1 MNPPGTPAPGHSP
14 VPAATPPGPAPA
26 PPEALAD
33 GPASTAPAPE
43 HVTGPVSAPALT
55 PVPAPFPASAS
66 ASADRRV
73 LAARLLAA
81 RRQAS
86 AVRGVPRLPRDGR
99 PVVCSAEQRR
109 LWLAEQI
116 GGPAA
121 SPPVTAGLALDGPLD
136 LERLTAALAAVVD
149 RHPVLRTRYAEVDGE
164 PVQLRPETRL
174 TLRQSAALIDVVD
187 LSFAPE
193 PEREALAA
201 ALAVEAGGHRFDLA
215 SGPMLRL
222 TVLRLAADRHRLLLV
237 CHHIAADA
245 RSADLL
251 TAELAAAYRADDAQA
266 PAPADDA
273 DAPADDRPQY
283 ADYAAWSRS
292 RLDRVLPERLAYWRH
307 LLAGAPPVLEL
318 GLDAPRPPGGHGGHG
333 GGGGGDRRTATVAVR
348 VPGAVVERLR
358 AVGDGARL
366 TGHTVLLAGFL
377 VLLARCAG
385 RREVTAGV
393 VSGGRP
399 HPELGAV
406 VGCFTDLLPLRVSL
420 ADDPAFR
427 SFAPRVREALAAG
440 LAQAAPFDR
449 IVSAVAP
456 RRAPGVHPLFQVLFV
471 ERTEVATDGPGGPG
485 GPGSG
490 WGPGLDAAPWGQEV
504 DGSAYDLVLAAG
516 VGPEGAELVLTY
528 PCERFARSAVAGFAD
543 ALVEL
548 LTLLAERPE
557 AALSGVRTAEPWRP
571 PSAPPSARPTAPTA
585 GEGRAAGQVT
595 GPVVELRALWAEVL
609 GREGV
614 GDHDDLFA
622 HGGDSLAVVRIAAR
636 IAERF
641 GVDVPASAFFESP
654 TPAGFGAVL
663 ARLTEEQQHV

>member
-1 MNPPGTPAPGHSP
+1 PT
-14 VPAATPPGPAPA
+14 
-26 PPEALAD
+26 
-33 GPASTAPAPE
+33 
-43 HVTGPVSAPALT
+43 SAPT
-55 PVPAPFPASAS
+55 PTSS
-66 ASADRRV
+66 DRRV
-73 LAARLLAA
+73 LAARLLAT

-109 LWLAEQI
+109 LWLAERI

-136 LERLTAALAAVVD
+136 LDRLAAALAAVVD

-164 PVQLRPETRL
+164 PVQLLPEAPL
-174 TLRQSAALIDVVD
+174 TLRQSASLVDPVD

-251 TAELAAAYRADDAQA
+251 TAELAAAYRADEA
-266 PAPADDA
+266 PAPANGPAPVNDPA
-273 DAPADDRPQY
+273 SASVPVPADDRPQY

-307 LLAGAPPVLEL
+307 LLAGAPPLLEL
-318 GLDAPRPPGGHGGHG
+318 GLEAPRSSGSHS
-333 GGGGGDRRTATVAVR
+333 GGGDRRTATVAVR

-358 AVGDGARL
+358 ASGDGARL

-385 RREVTAGV
+385 RREVAVGV

-399 HPELGAV
+399 HPELDAV

-471 ERTEVATDGPGGPG
+471 ERTEVATDEAGGPG
-485 GPGSG
+485 AG
-490 WGPGLDAAPWGQEV
+490 WGPGLEASPWGQEV

-548 LTLLAERPE
+548 LALLAERPQ
-557 AALSGVRTAEPWRP
+557 APLSGVRTAEPWRP
-571 PSAPPSARPTAPTA
+571 PAAPPSARPALPTA
-585 GEGRAAGQVT
+585 GAGPAAGEVT
-595 GPVVELRALWAEVL
+595 GPVAELRALWAEVL

>member
-1 MNPPGTPAPGHSP
+1 MNPPGTPAP
-14 VPAATPPGPAPA
+14 A
-26 PPEALAD
+26 
-33 GPASTAPAPE
+33 
-43 HVTGPVSAPALT
+43 SAPA
-55 PVPAPFPASAS
+55 AAA
-66 ASADRRV
+66 AAAADRRV

-81 RRQAS
+81 RRQVS

-109 LWLAEQI
+109 LWLAERI

-136 LERLTAALAAVVD
+136 LDRLTAALAAVVD

-164 PVQLRPETRL
+164 PVQLLPETPL
-174 TLRQSAALIDVVD
+174 THSQSASLIDLLD

-251 TAELAAAYRADDAQA
+251 TAELAAAYRADEALDA
-266 PAPADDA
+266 P

-318 GLDAPRPPGGHGGHG
+318 GLDAPKAPG
-333 GGGGGDRRTATVAVR
+333 GGGRRTATVAVR

-385 RREVTAGV
+385 RREVAVGV

-399 HPELGAV
+399 HPELDAV

-440 LAQAAPFDR
+440 LAQTAPFDR

-471 ERTEVATDGPGGPG
+471 ERTEVATAGPGAGPG
-485 GPGSG
+485 AG

-516 VGPEGAELVLTY
+516 VGSEGAELVLTY

-548 LTLLAERPE
+548 LALLAERPE
-557 AALSGVRTAEPWRP
+557 APLSGVRTAEPWRP
-571 PSAPPSARPTAPTA
+571 PAAPPSARPALPAA
-585 GEGRAAGQVT
+585 GEGPAAGEVS
-595 GPVVELRALWAEVL
+595 GPVAELRALWAEVL

>member
-1 MNPPGTPAPGHSP
+1 MNPPAPVTGPTAPPEAATSGPTTSPAPVPGHR
-14 VPAATPPGPAPA
+14 PA

-33 GPASTAPAPE
+33 GSAPTAPSPS
-43 HVTGPVSAPALT
+43 SASP
-55 PVPAPFPASAS
+55 SS

-81 RRQAS
+81 RRQSS

-109 LWLAEQI
+109 LWLAERI
-116 GGPAA
+116 GGPDA
-121 SPPVTAGLALDGPLD
+121 SPPVTAGLALEGPLD
-136 LERLTAALAAVVD
+136 LDRLTAALAGVVD
-149 RHPVLRTRYAEVDGE
+149 RHPILRTRYAEVDGE
-164 PVQLRPETRL
+164 PVQFRPDAPL
-174 TLRQSAALIDVVD
+174 TPNQSAALIDLVD

-215 SGPMLRL
+215 AGPMLRL

-251 TAELAAAYRADDAQA
+251 TAELATAYRTGG
-266 PAPADDA
+266 APADGASPTDSA
-273 DAPADDRPQY
+273 SPADDRPQY

-307 LLAGAPPVLEL
+307 LLDGAPPVLEL
-318 GLDAPRPPGGHGGHG
+318 GLDAPKGPGGG
-333 GGGGGDRRTATVAVR
+333 RRTATVPVR

-366 TGHTVLLAGFL
+366 TGHSVLLAGFL

-385 RREVTAGV
+385 RREVTVGV

-399 HPELGAV
+399 HAELDAV

-427 SFAPRVREALAAG
+427 AFAPRVREALAAG

-471 ERTEVATDGPGGPG
+471 ERTEVAADGPDA
-485 GPGSG
+485 G
-490 WGPGLDAAPWGQEV
+490 WGAGLAAAPWGQEV

-528 PCERFARSAVAGFAD
+528 PCERFARPAVAGFAD

-548 LTLLAERPE
+548 LTLLADRPQ

-571 PSAPPSARPTAPTA
+571 PAAPPARSVRA
-585 GEGRAAGQVT
+585 EAAGGGPAAGGAT
-595 GPVVELRALWAEVL
+595 GPVAELRALWAEVL

-614 GDHDDLFA
+614 SDEDDLFA
-622 HGGDSLAVVRIAAR
+622 CGGDSLAVVRIAAR

>member
-1 MNPPGTPAPGHSP
+1 M
-14 VPAATPPGPAPA
+14 
-26 PPEALAD
+26 
-33 GPASTAPAPE
+33 
-43 HVTGPVSAPALT
+43 
-55 PVPAPFPASAS
+55 
-66 ASADRRV
+66 
-73 LAARLLAA
+73 
-81 RRQAS
+81 
-86 AVRGVPRLPRDGR
+86 PRLPRDGR

-109 LWLAEQI
+109 LWLAERI

-136 LERLTAALAAVVD
+136 LDRLTAALAVVVD

-164 PVQLRPETRL
+164 PVQLRPEAPLPPGR
-174 TLRQSAALIDVVD
+174 SASLIDLLD

-215 SGPMLRL
+215 AGPMLRL

-245 RSADLL
+245 RSAELL
-251 TAELAAAYRADDAQA
+251 TAELAAAYRAGDA
-266 PAPADDA
+266 PAPDG
-273 DAPADDRPQY
+273 APSPDDRPQY

-307 LLAGAPPVLEL
+307 LLDGAPPVLEL
-318 GLDAPRPPGGHGGHG
+318 GLAAPKAPG
-333 GGGGGDRRTATVAVR
+333 GGGGRRTATVSVR

-358 AVGDGARL
+358 GVGDGARL

-377 VLLARCAG
+377 VVLARCAG
-385 RREVTAGV
+385 RREVTVGV

-399 HPELGAV
+399 HPELDAV

-471 ERTEVATDGPGGPG
+471 ERTEVAAGGPG
-485 GPGSG
+485 PG
-490 WGPGLDAAPWGQEV
+490 WGPNLDAAPWGQEV
-504 DGSAYDLVLAAG
+504 DGTGYDLVLAAG

-543 ALVEL
+543 ALAEL
-548 LTLLAERPE
+548 LAALADRPE
-557 AALSGVRTAEPWRP
+557 AALSGVRTAGPWRP
-571 PSAPPSARPTAPTA
+571 PASPAPSRPAPRARP
-585 GEGRAAGQVT
+585 AAGGAA
-595 GPVVELRALWAEVL
+595 GPVAELRALWGEVL
-609 GREGV
+609 GLAEV

>member
-1 MNPPGTPAPGHSP
+1 M
-14 VPAATPPGPAPA
+14 
-26 PPEALAD
+26 
-33 GPASTAPAPE
+33 
-43 HVTGPVSAPALT
+43 
-55 PVPAPFPASAS
+55 
-66 ASADRRV
+66 
-73 LAARLLAA
+73 
-81 RRQAS
+81 
-86 AVRGVPRLPRDGR
+86 
-99 PVVCSAEQRR
+99 VCSAEQRR
-109 LWLAEQI
+109 LWLAERI

-136 LERLTAALAAVVD
+136 LERLTAALTAVVD

-164 PVQLRPETRL
+164 PVQFRPEAPL
-174 TLRQSAALIDVVD
+174 TPRQSADLIDLVD

-251 TAELAAAYRADDAQA
+251 TAELAAAYRTGEA
-266 PAPADDA
+266 P
-273 DAPADDRPQY
+273 APADDRPQY

-318 GLDAPRPPGGHGGHG
+318 GLDAPRSPGRHGGSHS
-333 GGGGGDRRTATVAVR
+333 GGDRRTATVAVR

-385 RREVTAGV
+385 RREVTVGV

-471 ERTEVATDGPGGPG
+471 ERTEVATDGSDGPEGPDGPG
-485 GPGSG
+485 PG

-516 VGPEGAELVLTY
+516 FGPEGAELVLTY

-548 LTLLAERPE
+548 LALLAERPE
-557 AALSGVRTAEPWRP
+557 AALSGVRTAEPWHP
-571 PSAPPSARPTAPTA
+571 PAAPTPTRPA
-585 GEGRAAGQVT
+585 VPPAAGQGPAAGETT
-595 GPVVELRALWAEVL
+595 GPVAELRVLWAEVL

>member
-1 MNPPGTPAPGHSP
+1 MNPPGTPAP
-14 VPAATPPGPAPA
+14 ATAL
-26 PPEALAD
+26 PEAPAD
-33 GPASTAPAPE
+33 GPTPTAPERVTAPAP
-43 HVTGPVSAPALT
+43 TSAPT
-55 PVPAPFPASAS
+55 PTSS
-66 ASADRRV
+66 DRRV
-73 LAARLLAA
+73 LAARLLAT

-109 LWLAEQI
+109 LWLAERI

-136 LERLTAALAAVVD
+136 LDRLAAALAAVVD

-164 PVQLRPETRL
+164 PVQLLPEAPL
-174 TLRQSAALIDVVD
+174 TLRQSASLVDPVD

-251 TAELAAAYRADDAQA
+251 TAELAAAYRADEA
-266 PAPADDA
+266 PAPANGPAPVNDPA
-273 DAPADDRPQY
+273 SASVPVPADDRPQY

-307 LLAGAPPVLEL
+307 LLAGAPPLLEL
-318 GLDAPRPPGGHGGHG
+318 GLEAPRSSGSHS
-333 GGGGGDRRTATVAVR
+333 GGGDRRTATVAVR

-358 AVGDGARL
+358 ASGDGARL

-385 RREVTAGV
+385 RREVAVGV

-399 HPELGAV
+399 HPELDAV

-471 ERTEVATDGPGGPG
+471 ERTEVATDEAGGPG
-485 GPGSG
+485 AG
-490 WGPGLDAAPWGQEV
+490 WGPGLEASPWGQEV

-548 LTLLAERPE
+548 LALLAERPQ
-557 AALSGVRTAEPWRP
+557 APLSGVRTAEPWRP
-571 PSAPPSARPTAPTA
+571 PAAPPSARPALPTA
-585 GEGRAAGQVT
+585 GAGPAAGEVT
-595 GPVVELRALWAEVL
+595 GPVAELRALWAEVL

>member
-1 MNPPGTPAPGHSP
+1 MNPPA
-14 VPAATPPGPAPA
+14 PAAGPAA
-26 PPEALAD
+26 PPEARAD
-33 GPASTAPAPE
+33 GPVPTDPR
-43 HVTGPVSAPALT
+43 T
-55 PVPAPFPASAS
+55 PPSGSSSSSPSPASSLSPAAS
-66 ASADRRV
+66 AASADRRA

-81 RRQAS
+81 RRQSS
-86 AVRGVPRLPRDGR
+86 AGRGVPRLPRDGR

-109 LWLAEQI
+109 LWLAERI

-136 LERLTAALAAVVD
+136 PDRLAAALAVVVD

-164 PVQLRPETRL
+164 PVQFRPEAPL
-174 TLRQSAALIDVVD
+174 TPRQSADLIDVVD

-215 SGPMLRL
+215 AGPMLRL

-251 TAELAAAYRADDAQA
+251 TAELAAAYRGGGA
-266 PAPADDA
+266 PAPANGPDTPTAPDDPKTP
-273 DAPADDRPQY
+273 DTPNSPTAPDDPNSPDDRPQY

-307 LLAGAPPVLEL
+307 LLDGAPPVLEL
-318 GLDAPRPPGGHGGHG
+318 GLDAPKAPGGAG
-333 GGGGGDRRTATVAVR
+333 RRTATVSVR

-358 AVGDGARL
+358 GVGDGARL

-385 RREVTAGV
+385 RREVTVGV

-399 HPELGAV
+399 HPELDAV

-427 SFAPRVREALAAG
+427 TFAPRVREALAAG

-449 IVSAVAP
+449 IVSAAAP
-456 RRAPGVHPLFQVLFV
+456 RRAPGVHPVFQVLFV
-471 ERTEVATDGPGGPG
+471 ERTEVSAAPGGPG
-485 GPGSG
+485 AG

-504 DGSAYDLVLAAG
+504 DGTGYDLVLAAG

-528 PCERFARSAVAGFAD
+528 PCERFARAAVAGFAD

-548 LTLLAERPE
+548 LAALAERPG
-557 AALSGVRTAEPWRP
+557 AALSAVRTAEPWRP
-571 PSAPPSARPTAPTA
+571 PVPAPARPAAPA
-585 GEGRAAGQVT
+585 RGEPAAGGGGS
-595 GPVVELRALWAEVL
+595 GPVAELRALWGEVL
-609 GREGV
+609 GLAEV
-614 GDHDDLFA
+614 GDQDDLFA

>member
-1 MNPPGTPAPGHSP
+1 MNPPDSTLEVPPTPAAPAPETATAPPGTPAT
-14 VPAATPPGPAPA
+14 TPPG
-26 PPEALAD
+26 
-33 GPASTAPAPE
+33 TA
-43 HVTGPVSAPALT
+43 T
-55 PVPAPFPASAS
+55 
-66 ASADRRV
+66 ADRRA

-109 LWLAEQI
+109 LWLAERI

-136 LERLTAALAAVVD
+136 VDRLTAALAAVVD

-164 PVQLRPETRL
+164 PVQFRPETPL
-174 TLRQSAALIDVVD
+174 TPGRASALIDLLD

-201 ALAVEAGGHRFDLA
+201 ALAVEAGGYRFDLA
-215 SGPMLRL
+215 TGPMLRL
-222 TVLRLAADRHRLLLV
+222 TVLRLAPDRHRLLLV

-251 TAELAAAYRADDAQA
+251 TAELAAAYRTGSTPPSDTA
-266 PAPADDA
+266 PP
-273 DAPADDRPQY
+273 PADDRPQY

-307 LLAGAPPVLEL
+307 LLDGAPPVLEL
-318 GLDAPRPPGGHGGHG
+318 GLDAPPAPGGSG
-333 GGGGGDRRTATVAVR
+333 RRTATVSVR
-348 VPGAVVERLR
+348 VPGAVLERLR
-358 AVGDGARL
+358 AAGDGARL

-385 RREVTAGV
+385 RREVTVGV

-399 HPELGAV
+399 HPELDAV

-471 ERTEVATDGPGGPG
+471 ERTEVATDGPGAAGAAG
-485 GPGSG
+485 AG

-528 PCERFARSAVAGFAD
+528 PCERFARAAVAGFAD

-548 LTLLAERPE
+548 LALLAERPE
-557 AALSGVRTAEPWRP
+557 VALSGVRTAEPWRP
-571 PSAPPSARPTAPTA
+571 SASPPTRPARPTPPARPTSPTA
-585 GEGRAAGQVT
+585 PAADREPT
-595 GPVVELRALWAEVL
+595 APVAELRALWGEVL
-609 GREGV
+609 GREEV

-663 ARLTEEQQHV
+663 ARLTEEQQHA